1 MATSKETLEALS
13 DVFAQH
19 IELQFRAM
27 FGEYACYL
35 NGKLIGLVCDDQF
48 YLKIT
53 SAMNDFASLERRPPY
68 PGARPQALLPKYD
81 WGTPASVELL
91 NATAELLPKPKPKR
105 KKSAR

>member
-13 DVFAQH
+13 DAFDPH
-19 IELQFRAM
+19 IELQFRTM
-27 FGEYACYL
+27 FGEYGCYL

-53 SAMNDFASLERRPPY
+53 SALSDVAVLEHRPPY
-68 PGARPQALLPKYD
+68 PGAKPQAVLPKND

-105 KKSAR
+105 KKSAS